1 MDIRRAIAIVNSPP
15 GGAARSQMDYKAIS
29 LGLERVGYRE
39 REPDPDDQRSKQILL
54 TDRGVAAAG
63 VIREAVGE
71 VEAAWARQLGA
82 SRFAE
87 LRDLLL
93 ELQQHTRPIQKPER
107 RSG

>member
-1 MDIRRAIAIVNSPP
+1 
-15 GGAARSQMDYKAIS
+15 MDYKAIS

-71 VEAAWARQLGA
+71 VEAARERKLIGAGGSNGLEPSLGG
-82 SRFAE
+82 
-87 LRDLLL
+87 LR
-93 ELQQHTRPIQKPER
+93 PR
-107 RSG
+107 R